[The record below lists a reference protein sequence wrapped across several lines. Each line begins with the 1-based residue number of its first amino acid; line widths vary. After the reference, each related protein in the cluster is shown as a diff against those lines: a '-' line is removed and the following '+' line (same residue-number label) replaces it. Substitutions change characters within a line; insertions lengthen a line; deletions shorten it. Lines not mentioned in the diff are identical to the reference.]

1 MNNRIVTAALLAFS
15 LAIAAGASSA
25 LAAPP
30 FIPGAATTSQKAPAT
45 LVPRLARADRGD
57 DASRYAA
64 AERAQ
69 PRAASFEG
77 GATFV
82 IIGST
87 AAIILGVVLL
97 VVLL

>member
-1 MNNRIVTAALLAFS
+1 MTAALLAFS

-30 FIPGAATTSQKAPAT
+30 FIPGAATSSHRAPAAKG
-45 LVPRLARADRGD
+45 PRVAVADRGD

-69 PRAASFEG
+69 PRAARFEG

-87 AAIILGVVLL
+87 AAIVLGVVLL